1 MLTRK
6 SGLHV
11 HCLDVERVVLEVLCA
26 WWPLLRVSE
35 PGSCVLVVGHWVAV
49 ALCHFPGLVCQSFIS
64 VHFPCGFSANESV
77 RLILKCLSAFQRWH
91 SM

>member
-11 HCLDVERVVLEVLCA
+11 HCLGVERVVLEAVCA

-35 PGSCVLVVGHWVAV
+35 PGSCVLVVGH
-49 ALCHFPGLVCQSFIS
+49 
-64 VHFPCGFSANESV
+64 
-77 RLILKCLSAFQRWH
+77 
-91 SM
+91 